1 MFKLKPRTWVELP
14 NELIDNDYWQFW
26 QLHHSTQAMLTKLLI
41 TMQHNKR
48 NLSPEKILN
57 GNGWSRMTVWNNL
70 KILYDKG
77 FLMEDYKLAGVCKA
91 AHVNFT
97 QIPVSYLYELNQ
109 DNGIAAL
116 LILYILR
123 FTLGYQKQ
131 SRVKGSEDIF
141 QIKLDQRKLCKKI
154 KLTEHQYQEAL
165 KKLPDWIKCTQGKYY
180 KSIFQV
186 SGKLI
191 DEHITQIPQKPL
203 KYIHK
208 FNMRKYYNLADFSEW
223 LNNGVFKP
231 KLAILSKDNLYQN
244 CITSNQNFVSK
255 LHHFKTTKNLVAI
268 GAGGTF
274 PRCIK
279 DNILRIYKRSLTKD
293 TPKSPKGIFQ
303 DFIFDMNSNIISY
316 YITLISTSPLNCY
329 MILYNYSLFMLTS
342 PIRVV
347 PTAQY
352 GAEKHEVNPGMIS
365 FQNKYQDRVKSQV
378 MRYNAK
384 YEEVN
389 IMDFTCNSTEKDTS
403 VSKPKTSQT
412 EVSSSVVTTKFQPD
426 LNLDDVK
433 SLRSIYFKL
442 FRKHKDRVYRSGVS
456 AKTEERYLTFLLEY
470 SKLEKW
476 LVMSY
481 FIKYS
486 DMFLGK
492 SDPTISLLH
501 KYQNR
506 IVYGVLA
513 DKGKICKMLTA
524 QGWVTDEDEYCCDFD
539 QPETPESIYYYKFT
553 GIYPVPPVGRRKVVG
568 HVLNERWHKQYMR
581 RQWEEAKK
589 QEEYMVWYYSDE
601 REVAEYLKP
610 IQMFREKYN
619 RWLEKG
625 EDTISQN
632 QAGKYLEELNWY
644 LNRYEDWKQGREER
658 NRPDPF
664 KQLREELDKL

>member
-1 MFKLKPRTWVELP
+1 M
-14 NELIDNDYWQFW
+14 
-26 QLHHSTQAMLTKLLI
+26 
-41 TMQHNKR
+41 
-48 NLSPEKILN
+48 
-57 GNGWSRMTVWNNL
+57 
-70 KILYDKG
+70 
-77 FLMEDYKLAGVCKA
+77 
-91 AHVNFT
+91 
-97 QIPVSYLYELNQ
+97 
-109 DNGIAAL
+109 
-116 LILYILR
+116 
-123 FTLGYQKQ
+123 
-131 SRVKGSEDIF
+131 
-141 QIKLDQRKLCKKI
+141 
-154 KLTEHQYQEAL
+154 
-165 KKLPDWIKCTQGKYY
+165 
-180 KSIFQV
+180 
-186 SGKLI
+186 
-191 DEHITQIPQKPL
+191 
-203 KYIHK
+203 
-208 FNMRKYYNLADFSEW
+208 
-223 LNNGVFKP
+223 
-231 KLAILSKDNLYQN
+231 
-244 CITSNQNFVSK
+244 
-255 LHHFKTTKNLVAI
+255 
-268 GAGGTF
+268 
-274 PRCIK
+274 
-279 DNILRIYKRSLTKD
+279 
-293 TPKSPKGIFQ
+293 
-303 DFIFDMNSNIISY
+303 
-316 YITLISTSPLNCY
+316 
-329 MILYNYSLFMLTS
+329 
-342 PIRVV
+342 

-553 GIYPVPPVGRRKVVG
+553 GIYLYSPVGRRKVVG

-581 RQWEEAKK
+581 RQWEEAKNK
-589 QEEYMVWYYSDE
+589 RNTWFGI
-601 REVAEYLKP
+601 
-610 IQMFREKYN
+610 IQMNVR
-619 RWLEKG
+619 
-625 EDTISQN
+625 
-632 QAGKYLEELNWY
+632 
-644 LNRYEDWKQGREER
+644 
-658 NRPDPF
+658 
-664 KQLREELDKL
+664 